1 MIERDHRLQDIIKIV
16 EEHDSVS
23 VEYLQET
30 LGVSGSTVRSDLRI
44 LVKEGKIQ
52 REHGR
57 VIRVQD
63 FSLDDKSTLPSFE
76 HRLRIHLK
84 QKEAIAKVAETFISD
99 NDSIILDAS
108 STCFLLAKLLV
119 NSGKT
124 LTVVTNSIGTAQLL
138 QKSPRLQVILIG
150 GTLGV
155 QNNTEG
161 TLGIGVFNHLNI
173 KKCFVSGYGISVEQG
188 ITDFSLLEIDLKRK
202 FLEVAHRSYALVD
215 SSKFD
220 VVSVG
225 TVCPLNELD
234 AIITDDDLP
243 SDILQKY
250 QSKTDIITYTQS
262 GLIGHK

>member
-1 MIERDHRLQDIIKIV
+1 MTDREQRLQDIIKIV
-16 EEHDSVS
+16 EEHDSIS
-23 VEYLQET
+23 VENLQEK

-57 VIRVQD
+57 VFRVND
-63 FSLDDKSTLPSFE
+63 LPLEDKNGLPSFE
-76 HRLRIHLK
+76 HRLRTHLA
-84 QKEAIAKVAETFISD
+84 QKEEIAKIAETYIED

-108 STCFLLAKLLV
+108 STCYLLAKRLTT
-119 NSGKT
+119 SGKT
-124 LTVVTNSIGTAQLL
+124 LTVVTNSVGTAQLL

-161 TLGIGVFNHLNI
+161 TLGVGIFDYLNI
-173 KKCFVSGYGISVEQG
+173 KKCFMSGYGVSIEQG
-188 ITDFSLLEIDLKRK
+188 ITDFSLLEILLKKR
-202 FLEVAHRSYALVD
+202 FVEVARQSYALVD

-225 TVCPLNELD
+225 SVCNLKELN

-243 SDILQKY
+243 NEILQKY
-250 QSKTDIITYTQS
+250 ESKVEIITPS
-262 GLIGHK
+262 K